1 MKRSRLQGHALVLFF
16 LILIALSSAIAA
28 EASFINLSGEL
39 EISYGWSRD
48 TQGGKIIKET
58 SDFQQRYNL
67 RNYGELWD
75 PSIGTFTLSGT
86 FLNQDIQTRG
96 ETVSGQN
103 NYNNLRLLDYS
114 GSVSLM
120 PRIAPLTFSAQQIT
134 QYNAAGSCYFFCS
147 GSTTQKDHTTNY
159 NLNWLIPLDHLP
171 TIRLNLNQLE
181 QKSNAGLFS
190 NPPTDI
196 TTRFANVEVS
206 ERFGDINVMLR
217 YQFAQTEF
225 EGQPTTSGNAINL
238 NIDGKLT
245 EALSI
250 SAAGDFTNQGGVN
263 TAQSSFVQ
271 ERGGNVSLYYRPSR
285 YWDGSLSYDMSESP
299 GGVVDFKRE
308 TVQGSLNVRPTTSVD
323 LFGNYRFMR
332 FESGASTDSNFGT
345 GGFNWRDIGGIFGL
359 MTGASVSY
367 GVTDVSGGTNSQY
380 YNGNWRINYTKTL
393 FDQYRLNTGYNGSYG
408 VTRTTPVSPVPL
420 PPSTTTPNSSHKDFL
435 NAVNASLENI
445 NVRIIHWL
453 VSYSFTDTHQ
463 NGDTIQTQDDQR
475 AHVAQINIDSNIITN
490 LLLQASASYTN
501 IEGFGTQGG
510 TLQLDGRANYFMSQ
524 GLSLMAEINHQDFPH
539 GVFGDS
545 TTFTGDAMWVNTIWQ
560 RLSLLLDV
568 KEIYQLNE
576 STSDR
581 QTLQGQAQATYQL
594 GKLLL
599 TMSYLFIRDEGI
611 GQASPLNSQNFFVR
625 AVRSF

>member
-1 MKRSRLQGHALVLFF
+1 M
-16 LILIALSSAIAA
+16 
-28 EASFINLSGEL
+28 
-39 EISYGWSRD
+39 
-48 TQGGKIIKET
+48 
-58 SDFQQRYNL
+58 
-67 RNYGELWD
+67 
-75 PSIGTFTLSGT
+75 
-86 FLNQDIQTRG
+86 
-96 ETVSGQN
+96 
-103 NYNNLRLLDYS
+103 
-114 GSVSLM
+114 
-120 PRIAPLTFSAQQIT
+120 
-134 QYNAAGSCYFFCS
+134 
-147 GSTTQKDHTTNY
+147 
-159 NLNWLIPLDHLP
+159 
-171 TIRLNLNQLE
+171 
-181 QKSNAGLFS
+181 
-190 NPPTDI
+190 
-196 TTRFANVEVS
+196 RFA
-206 ERFGDINVMLR
+206 
-217 YQFAQTEF
+217 
-225 EGQPTTSGNAINL
+225 
-238 NIDGKLT
+238 
-245 EALSI
+245 
-250 SAAGDFTNQGGVN
+250 
-263 TAQSSFVQ
+263 
-271 ERGGNVSLYYRPSR
+271 
-285 YWDGSLSYDMSESP
+285 
-299 GGVVDFKRE
+299 
-308 TVQGSLNVRPTTSVD
+308 
-323 LFGNYRFMR
+323 
-332 FESGASTDSNFGT
+332 SGASTDSNFGT

-367 GVTDVSGGTNSQY
+367 GVTDVTGGTNSQY
-380 YNGNWRINYTKTL
+380 YNGNWRMNYTKGF
-393 FDQYRLNTGYNGSYG
+393 FDQYRLNAGYNGSYG

-420 PPSTTTPNSSHKDFL
+420 LPSTTTPNASHKDML
-435 NAVNASLENI
+435 NSVNASLENI

-539 GVFGDS
+539 GFFGDS
-545 TTFTGDAMWVNTIWQ
+545 TTFTGDVMWVNTIWQ

-576 STSDR
+576 STNDR